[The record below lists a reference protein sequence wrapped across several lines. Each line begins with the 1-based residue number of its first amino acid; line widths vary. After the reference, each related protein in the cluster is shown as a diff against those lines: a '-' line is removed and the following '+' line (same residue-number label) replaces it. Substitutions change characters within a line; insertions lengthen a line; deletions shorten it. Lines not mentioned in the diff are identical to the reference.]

1 MSATDTKL
9 CTRGERTGLRG
20 GKFLTTVIKESIGET
35 MSRLS
40 EERIDEFLEAVLNA
54 GGSSLRYYTLPKSV
68 PAMREAARAIEREA
82 YKAGQERMRERVLN
96 GNCSLCRDYV
106 RNLEI
111 EEPK

>member
-1 MSATDTKL
+1 
-9 CTRGERTGLRG
+9 
-20 GKFLTTVIKESIGET
+20 

-82 YKAGQERMRERVLN
+82 YKAGQEAMRERATLVCDKQHDAARTSP
-96 GNCSLCRDYV
+96 GAARAMFCSDAI

-111 EEPK
+111 EEPTK